1 MKPDKPLLFVL
12 LVGFAWHAGAA
23 DNPRCLAEYK
33 AEEARII
40 RDAER
45 VGAANPPGRDV
56 KAQQQSMLPVHDAL
70 KAAAERAE
78 RCNRSSRPTPSPDTN
93 MRLTQCA
100 EKASQQIEG
109 LHRNYANRT
118 NLSRNEQMALR
129 NEENRITEERMNC
142 MQKAR

>member
-1 MKPDKPLLFVL
+1 
-12 LVGFAWHAGAA
+12 
-23 DNPRCLAEYK
+23 
-33 AEEARII
+33 
-40 RDAER
+40 
-45 VGAANPPGRDV
+45 
-56 KAQQQSMLPVHDAL
+56 MLPVHDAL

-78 RCNRSSRPTPSPDTN
+78 QCNRSSRPPLSPDTN
-93 MRLTQCA
+93 IRLTQCT
-100 EKASQQIEG
+100 EKASRQIEG